1 MEIFL
6 DKRAVRQIR
15 ISAQDAIEEGDTET
29 LREDVLEAFTEEQVE
44 EIERRLDSGDFFE
57 FLTDMLDEWGGD
69 DVDELFELL
78 ETQLGDVGI
87 DLKYEAKVPAGEAV
101 AEEDEGEEDDFDD
114 EDDGDDD
121 EDDEDDEDEDE
132 EEEEDSEV

>member
-87 DLKYEAKVPAGEAV
+87 DLKYEAKEGAV
-101 AEEDEGEEDDFDD
+101 SAEDDTEEDEDDDDFDD
-114 EDDGDDD
+114 DDD
-121 EDDEDDEDEDE
+121 EDDDDDDDDDE
-132 EEEEDSEV
+132 EEEEEDEDDA